1 MIARVALAGV
11 LAGALAWLIAWGLPP
26 PPVERATLASLA
38 FVPLWMGFAL
48 ALLAWPGPTAR
59 AGQTRRELV
68 GLHRRVGAAL
78 VVLALVV
85 FGSGVGALLDHELEA
100 WQLGRGEA
108 SVPALAEQP
117 LDAVLASLLAAHPE
131 LAEGELSL
139 RPATREQPWIQ
150 ADFFDAAREHQRI
163 DFDAYTGDELG
174 RGEGPLA
181 VLGELHRTAL
191 LGPRL
196 GEPLVALLGLGLA
209 LVLASGLATRR
220 GWLRQARAAL
230 RGRAPRAP
238 AAMHAHQWIGFASL
252 VPALGWALSGALLG
266 LSLLIVPIVGS
277 AAYGGDR
284 AALMRDVLAV
294 ERSPASPS
302 EVPLPELATLAERGC
317 PGLAEA
323 LPQARVDRFV
333 VRTPGRA
340 GGSVR
345 VDLRGV
351 GPRERGSF
359 TITADGTLGDCRA
372 LPRAGVGLQGFWLAI
387 VLHFGEWGGSVVV
400 LVYLVLGAGLVAL
413 ALLGGRLVVR
423 RRLRQGEH
431 AAASR
436 MARALSG
443 VGLGL
448 ALASVSLLLLSRVPA
463 LARDESLARGVF
475 VGSWAL
481 AAAWAWVG
489 SLRTRERELLFAL
502 ALACMAVPLLG
513 LWLVDAPL
521 GTVELALV
529 LVAGLLTLRL
539 ARQPGRQREAA
550 EEHPQ
555 PEAQHQ
561 QREEPAHATP

>member
-1 MIARVALAGV
+1 MIGRIALAGV
-11 LAGALAWLIAWGLPP
+11 VAGVLAWGLARVLPL

-48 ALLAWPGPTAR
+48 ALLAWPGMRAR

-68 GLHRRVGAAL
+68 GLHRRVGSVL
-78 VVLALVV
+78 VVLAVVV
-85 FGSGVGALLDHELEA
+85 FGSGVGALLDHRLEA
-100 WQLGRGEA
+100 WQLARA
-108 SVPALAEQP
+108 DMPVPALAEQP
-117 LDAVLASLLAAHPE
+117 LDAVLAALLASEPA

-150 ADFFDAAREHQRI
+150 ADYFDAAREHQRI
-163 DFDAYTGDELG
+163 DFDPVTGSELG
-174 RGEGPLA
+174 RGEAPLA
-181 VLGELHRTAL
+181 LLAELHRTML

-196 GEPLVALLGLGLA
+196 GEPLVAMLGLGLA

-238 AAMHAHQWIGFASL
+238 AAMQAHQWLGFASL

-266 LSLLIVPIVGS
+266 ASVLIVPIVGS

-294 ERSPASPS
+294 ERGPASVEAAP
-302 EVPLPELATLAERGC
+302 VPALA
-317 PGLAEA
+317 GLAEQGCPWLA
-323 LPQARVDRFV
+323 ESLPDARVDRFV

-340 GGSVR
+340 SGSVR
-345 VDLRGV
+345 VDLRGT
-351 GPRERGSF
+351 GPRARGSF
-359 TITADGTLGDCRA
+359 TIQADGTLRECRA

-387 VLHFGEWGGSVVV
+387 VLHFGEWGG
-400 LVYLVLGAGLVAL
+400 GLVELAYLLLGVGLLVL

-423 RRLRQGEH
+423 RRLRSGD
-431 AAASR
+431 AAAAAR
-436 MARALSG
+436 MARALAG

-448 ALASVSLLLLSRVPA
+448 ALASACLLLLSRVPA
-463 LARDESLARGVF
+463 LARDELVVRVVF
-475 VGSWAL
+475 VSVWAL
-481 AAAWAWVG
+481 ALGWVWIG
-489 SLRTRERELLFAL
+489 ELRTRERELLVAL
-502 ALACMAVPLLG
+502 ALVTMAVPIVG
-513 LWLVDAPL
+513 MWLVDAPL
-521 GTVELALV
+521 GGVELALV
-529 LVAGLLTLRL
+529 LAAGLALAL
-539 ARQPGRQREAA
+539 ARQPARQREAT

-555 PEAQHQ
+555 AEAQHD